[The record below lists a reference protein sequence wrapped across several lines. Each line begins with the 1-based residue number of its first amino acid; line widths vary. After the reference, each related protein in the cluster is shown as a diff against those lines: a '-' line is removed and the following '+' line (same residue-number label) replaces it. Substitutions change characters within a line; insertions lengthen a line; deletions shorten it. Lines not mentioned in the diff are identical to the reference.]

1 MADNGGENIGSINVS
16 IGADYSPL
24 AAAYST
30 AQSMSQQAGENIAD
44 ALAAGAAA
52 GADLGQQIADS
63 LTPITPAADDAA
75 SAIGGMGDAA
85 EGSSSKLSD
94 MAEQLVAIGEAL
106 AITEGLKEFGSEAL
120 TAADNVTHAT
130 LALTQLTGSGDTAE
144 STIQGLE
151 ALGQSDGLSFPSLL
165 TAATR
170 MTAMLPAGTDVTAL
184 LGQIANGA
192 AVMGTDIES
201 AATKFDQMTTA
212 GTASA
217 RTLTALGLSLPAL
230 AVALNQVAGNSDAT
244 ATNAAAMF
252 KALDESDRITVLTT
266 ALSTMGGVAQNVAQ
280 QTFGGQWQQLANA
293 WEAVM
298 VQAGQALLPFISSIT
313 DLLKTDIVPWIQG
326 VVEDFRALPAPI
338 QDATIV
344 LGLLAAAAVP
354 LTGAL
359 AAAGLAVSG
368 LSGLLPALNAL
379 VETLGITSAATAIEE
394 TAASAATEG
403 LGIAAVSS
411 SAELE
416 IAGGAAAGFGGIL
429 AGVVVAGIAAAVISL
444 SDLKGR
450 IDAAQASMSE
460 VSQSNFNAF
469 LQSAISNLSTAAI
482 SAADLEAKAAQL
494 KTGLD
499 LGAVSAQ
506 QYAAAMNAIDAA
518 LARIGSENMAASVTG
533 WTSGLTILSDTA
545 AKATTQTALLS
556 AALMDAQTKLTAAEA
571 GYRASTTTA
580 QQLLAAQNAVTTA
593 QTALNASMGPVPGTM
608 AAIDA
613 AAQKLALSTGTLVDQ
628 TEMAGIQAQVESASL
643 GLAETAYTASQV
655 KVQAL
660 ASIVHQLTLEQDGSA
675 TKAQELAKAQSDL
688 VTAYNASA
696 KAGDALNSVVKDYLA
711 AVQAAAVPQQDQL
724 AALQNTADA
733 LGPVMAGFLGLT
745 ATINSLRED
754 MPNFGVV
761 MTNLSS
767 GPITGLQSALDE
779 ATKKVATL
787 NGQMQEGMDV
797 GQQYE
802 QALTKQLNAQIALDQ
817 EQAIAAAGVQ
827 GLTDAVSLDI
837 AAVAAAQAKY
847 NDMASAYRA
856 GIATTAQMQ
865 QATSAL
871 TSAQNALTAA
881 QGQGVTLVDQLAADF
896 PQLAT
901 AANTATAAIQSQ
913 TQSLQADL
921 SSLNSVAAAVKS
933 VEADMSAAFG
943 TTAGTSGGGTSGGGS
958 SSFGGPGWT
967 VSSTGT
973 GYFGQQ
979 ELSATYTPNMT
990 QGQFDAIVLGKS
1002 TLAAG
1007 LVAGHAA
1014 EQAFINLG
1022 YSDNFSPS
1030 ASVLDYFAAR
1040 GDTSTTSG
1048 ASTTAPTSSGGVQQG
1063 TPILSPGGPLTGIL
1077 GTTSTTSS
1085 STVASTGTTSTSSAA
1100 INGGVYPDVTAHQA
1114 AGEIWQVSL
1123 SGGTTTSVG
1132 GGTVASSDTTSTA
1145 AAATAALA
1153 ASATATAT
1161 TAAAST
1167 IGYTVGV
1174 LAGINANLAT
1184 VASQVAATAV
1194 QINSAVAGQVRL
1206 IQPGAVTSGA
1216 LPGVV
1221 GGSGTGYISS
1231 APLTSSVPTTYT
1243 GSTGPQ
1249 PPAPGLG
1256 AVAASGNTGSIY
1268 GSGGG
1273 PLVGAGGV
1281 LAGAPSGQSSGAPPP
1296 VWPGLPGPAS
1306 GGVNVQ
1312 TVHVDFSGANFG
1324 GSGPTTVQNA
1334 VQAGLT
1340 QALAQTLRAAGARF

>member
-266 ALSTMGGVAQNVAQ
+266 ALSTMGGVAQDVAQ
-280 QTFGGQWQQLANA
+280 QTFGGQWQQLENA

-298 VQAGQALLPFISSIT
+298 VQAGQALLPFISWIT
-313 DLLKTDIVPWIQG
+313 DLVKTDIVPWIQG
-326 VVEDFRALPAPI
+326 VVEDFRALPTPI

-354 LTGAL
+354 VTGAL
-359 AAAGLAVSG
+359 AAVGFAVSG
-368 LSGLLPALNAL
+368 LSGLLPAL
-379 VETLGITSAATAIEE
+379 
-394 TAASAATEG
+394 
-403 LGIAAVSS
+403 GIAAASS
-411 SAELE
+411 SAELG
-416 IAGGAAAGFGGIL
+416 IAGAAVAGFGGIL
-429 AGVVVAGIAAAVISL
+429 GGVALAGITAAVISL

-450 IDAAQASMSE
+450 IDAAHASMSGI
-460 VSQSNFNAF
+460 SQSNFNAF
-469 LQSAISNLSTAAI
+469 LQSAISNLSTGAI

-518 LARIGSENMAASVTG
+518 QARIGSENMAASVTG

-556 AALMDAQTKLTAAEA
+556 AALMDAQTKLTLAEV

-943 TTAGTSGGGTSGGGS
+943 TTAGTSSGGTSGGGS